1 MNGRARKSL
10 IVTLTI
16 ASVCLT
22 ASFLFAQQF
31 GPGPGGGAG
40 PGGTTTTALTNFET
54 TLFSGSGVCAF
65 CHSNL
70 TDSAG
75 NDVSNDAHWR
85 SSMMANAAKDPLWQA
100 KIESEVNR
108 NPGLQVVIEDKCS
121 RCHMGMARYQAITDN
136 TEVGVLNTGFL
147 DAAHPLHEAAM
158 DGVSCT
164 LCHQVKDDNLG
175 AEESFTGK
183 YVIDDSSLRPNRS
196 IFGPY
201 DFPLINPMNNNT
213 GFIPISGPQV
223 KDSALCGSCHTLYTP
238 TVDSLGN
245 VVGEFPEQMTYLE
258 WEHIGT
264 DKLSCQGCHIPE
276 ADGPVAISNRPR
288 RLRAREPFGQHH
300 FVGGNNFMVGILK
313 DNQADLGITADTVH
327 LDDTIARTV
336 DQLQQNTATLAFGE
350 NSPSLDNGLLT
361 AKVTVSN
368 LAGHKFPSG
377 FPSRRTWLHI
387 KVENSKGETVFESG
401 KPNLTTGQIVG
412 NDSDWPD
419 TTFEFEP
426 HHNEIESNE
435 IASEVDVQ
443 LYEAVMLNTD
453 NNVTWTLLRAASY
466 AKDNRLLPNGFGKE
480 SASDDISVRGAAV
493 TDEDFTDGS
502 DQVTYKVSGLDKNGK
517 YTVTADLFFQSVSYP
532 FMENLKKDSSYLVG
546 RFVEQYNN
554 ADKLPIVLNTIQH
567 IIQ

>member
-1 MNGRARKSL
+1 MTGRARKSL

-16 ASVCLT
+16 AFVCLT
-22 ASFLFAQQF
+22 ASFIFAQQF
-31 GPGPGGGAG
+31 GRGPGGGGG
-40 PGGTTTTALTNFET
+40 PGGAATTALTNFET
-54 TLFSGSGVCAF
+54 ILFSGSGVCAF

-85 SSMMANAAKDPLWQA
+85 STMMANAAKDPLWQA

-108 NPGLQVVIEDKCS
+108 NSHLQTVIEDKCS

-213 GFIPISGPQV
+213 GFIPTSGVQM

-258 WEHIGT
+258 WEHSGS
-264 DKLSCQGCHIPE
+264 DKSCQECHIPK
-276 ADGPVAISNRPR
+276 AVGSVKISNRPR
-288 RLRAREPFGQHH
+288 RLAAREPFGQHH
-300 FVGGNNFMVGILK
+300 FVGGNRFMVGLLK
-313 DNQADLGITADTVH
+313 DNQTDLGITADTVH
-327 LDDTIARTV
+327 LDDTIARTMA
-336 DQLQQNTATLAFGE
+336 QLQDNTATLGA
-350 NSPSLDNGLLT
+350 SSSLENGLLT
-361 AKVTVSN
+361 VNVEVSN

-377 FPSRRTWLHI
+377 FPSRRTWLHMVVTDVKDDI
-387 KVENSKGETVFESG
+387 IFESG
-401 KPNLTTGQIVG
+401 KPLNDGKIVG
-412 NDSDWPD
+412 NDADVD
-419 TTFEFEP
+419 GTTFEP
-426 HHNEIESNE
+426 HHNVIKTKENP
-435 IASEVDVQ
+435 ADEVDVQ
-443 LYEAVMLNTD
+443 VYEAVMLDTVG
-453 NNVTWTLLRAASY
+453 NVTWTLLSADSY
-466 AKDNRLLPNGFGKE
+466 AKDNRLLPNGFDKTT
-480 SASDDISVRGAAV
+480 AAPDFSVDGNAV
-493 TDEDFTDGS
+493 TDNDFQGGR
-502 DQVTYKVSGLDKNGK
+502 DQVTYLVETQGANGPF
-517 YTVTADLFFQSVSYP
+517 TVTIDLLFQSVSYP
-532 FMENLKKDSSYLVG
+532 FMENLKKDSIDPKLALVD

-554 ADKLPIVLNTIQH
+554 ADKLPIVLNTIQQT
-567 IIQ
+567 IQ